1 MLRCQI
7 NEKCKRSPVFML
19 PQCEPMG
26 QVPRGTADGT
36 PHSWLLKTVLRNP
49 AGASHPAMFFLRGAL
64 GHRADYSDV
73 ILNLYNLFIA
83 LHYIPH
89 TNFCTMIFSIA
100 HYFYFVT
107 IEHLVE
113 LRCLPLPALS
123 SALITNTS
131 PSVALFQ

>member
-1 MLRCQI
+1 MHL
-7 NEKCKRSPVFML
+7 
-19 PQCEPMG
+19 
-26 QVPRGTADGT
+26 T
-36 PHSWLLKTVLRNP
+36 LLC
-49 AGASHPAMFFLRGAL
+49 SSLRGAL